1 MGHPTNTER
10 SYWRKAA
17 MPNADWLLISFHSV
31 SSRWCGL
38 GLAQQIAT
46 ADIVV
51 KASVVSRN
59 VDNVILIM
67 STMLFGIMMTIVIRI
82 SLMIIPL
89 IWLIIIMIIIFKKY
103 MTMLIHTLVHIMLYY
118 IAVIYIN
125 DI

>member
-38 GLAQQIAT
+38 DLAQQIAT

-67 STMLFGIMMTIVIRI
+67 STMLFGIMM
-82 SLMIIPL
+82 MIGGMSFVATLAFEIPFAKL
-89 IWLIIIMIIIFKKY
+89 EM
-103 MTMLIHTLVHIMLYY
+103 MLIGGKL
-118 IAVIYIN
+118 
-125 DI
+125 